1 MAGRTSYI
9 RIAVIVTISW
19 YAFTT
24 LFFTIV
30 LNRGDIETTT
40 SLRHDVMTATLLPPR
55 RHLREEEVAAEA
67 LTKSK
72 INKSKSAPSIKE
84 NGNDIINFETNEFIN
99 TAMNVRADAI
109 PPQCDKLPLV
119 SGRHFFRNR
128 LRVVDQDLTDICG
141 PKVMIIGSMKCGTNK
156 LAELLLQHPRIK
168 LNSCNLSNTQG
179 GCNQGLFQA
188 ALKQGLVFEG
198 NDFTHIRRDDPDGW
212 LNNYG
217 KRLPLTD
224 GISTMTFDK
233 SPSYMD
239 IPFFPDVA
247 KTARKYLPNVK
258 IVATLC
264 NPAERLFSELNH
276 LLNSNREGFN
286 QFYHDNDVTP
296 PADFSSFVDL
306 LKPENPICNEKNG
319 FCESN
324 RMQYLKKGEF
334 LNNLRPWYEEYGEEN
349 VLLVDMSQDPTIIVE
364 NLLDHVGS
372 SVLPISEYPWE
383 DVRTHAV
390 FSSSAYEGRSSAYQ
404 YFNEDMKW
412 LERYYEPHNDELA
425 SKLGKDWP
433 RKWSCRLNG
442 NCD

>member
-1 MAGRTSYI
+1 
-9 RIAVIVTISW
+9 
-19 YAFTT
+19 
-24 LFFTIV
+24 V

-40 SLRHDVMTATLLPPR
+40 SLHHNALLPPR
-55 RHLREEEVAAEA
+55 RLLREKEAAPAAAVEA
-67 LTKSK
+67 LAQSK
-72 INKSKSAPSIKE
+72 IDESKISSSITE
-84 NGNDIINFETNEFIN
+84 NGNDIINSKTDEMHVET
-99 TAMNVRADAI
+99 DAI
-109 PPQCDKLPLV
+109 PPPQCDKLPLV

-168 LNSCNLSNTQG
+168 MNSCNLSNTQG

-188 ALKQGLVFEG
+188 ALKQGFIFEG
-198 NDFTHIRRDDPDGW
+198 NDFTHIRRDDPEGW

-239 IPFFPDVA
+239 VPFFPDVA
-247 KTARKYLPNVK
+247 KISKKYLPNVK

-276 LLNSNREGFN
+276 LLNSNTDGFN

-296 PADFSSFVDL
+296 PTDFSSFVDL

-324 RMQYLKKGEF
+324 RMQYLEKGEF
-334 LNNLRPWYEEYGEEN
+334 INNLRPWYEEYGEEN
-349 VLLVDMSQDPTIIVE
+349 VLVVDMSQDPTIIVE
-364 NLLDHVGS
+364 NLLNHVGS
-372 SVLPISEYPWE
+372 DLLPISEYPWE

-390 FSSSAYEGRSSAYQ
+390 FSSSAYEGRSSAYE
-404 YFNEDMKW
+404 YFDKDMEW

-425 SKLGKDWP
+425 SKIGEDWP
-433 RKWSCRLNG
+433 RKWSCRLNE